1 MTIVLD
7 TNVIISALLFGGN
20 PRRVLEMVLS
30 QAVRMAVS
38 RPILDEV
45 EGVLRGRKFRYPHEI
60 ALNIIRE
67 LESISEIVVP
77 VRRMDVIRAD
87 PYDNMILECAVTA
100 SADYIVSGDAHLLE
114 LKEFEQIRIV
124 TPAHFLEAVV

>member
-1 MTIVLD
+1 MTIALD

-38 RPILDEV
+38 RQILDEV
-45 EGVLRGRKFRYPHEI
+45 EGVLRGRKFRYPPEI

-67 LESISEIVVP
+67 LESISEVVVP
-77 VRRMDVIRAD
+77 VRRMNVIRAD

-100 SADYIVSGDAHLLE
+100 NADYIVSGDAQLLE
-114 LKEFEQIRIV
+114 LIQFQRIRIV
-124 TPAHFLEAVV
+124 SPAHFLDAVA